1 MADKIFKSLIDVHPK
16 TDFNN
21 GISLNFSIQAGIKG
35 KEIFET
41 LPEYFQNNP
50 ITFSLELGIEDPDQ
64 GPLIVQTLEG
74 VKEMAMGLIPNAE
87 QLLGQGILIK
97 FRHVGKSIFI
107 DVSVEGMFAEMVNAQ
122 LKNIQLDLSQFS
134 ESGEFHLISGLRL
147 DKPLDTSYEELVK
160 QASQFKVQGQGE
172 LPLKLLVE
180 TILGQVTKLIPL
192 GETEKRFL
200 SFIAVLKIFRS
211 LKYTVEYDSEEM
223 LTNIKELAGII
234 AHNTMGGASMDELN
248 PEIGSQMIGTVVSQG
263 QEVAK
268 VQLEGIKQMASA
280 FLEPYK
286 DSISQLNLDNI
297 GFSLVY
303 SQYQAIVRVNFC
315 PVGVTEF
322 IRTNILS

>member
-1 MADKIFKSLIDVHPK
+1 MADKIFKSLIDIHPK

-21 GISLNFSIQAGIKG
+21 GISLNFSIQAGVKG
-35 KEIFET
+35 KEVVEA
-41 LPEYFQNNP
+41 LPEYFQTNP
-50 ITFSLELGIEDPDQ
+50 ITFSLELGIEDSDK
-64 GPLIVQTLEG
+64 GPEIVQTLEG
-74 VKEMAMGLIPNAE
+74 VKEMAVGLIPNAE

-147 DKPLDTSYEELVK
+147 DKPLDTSYEDLVK

-180 TILGQVTKLIPL
+180 TILGQVLKIAT
-192 GETEKRFL
+192 GETEKKILTFFNL
-200 SFIAVLKIFRS
+200 IKIFRS
-211 LKYTVEYDSEEM
+211 IKYTVEYDSEEM

-263 QEVAK
+263 QEIGK
-268 VQLEGIKQMASA
+268 VQLDGIKQMASA

-297 GFSLVY
+297 GLSLVY
-303 SQYQAIVRVNFC
+303 SQFQAVVRINLC
-315 PVGVTEF
+315 PVGITEF